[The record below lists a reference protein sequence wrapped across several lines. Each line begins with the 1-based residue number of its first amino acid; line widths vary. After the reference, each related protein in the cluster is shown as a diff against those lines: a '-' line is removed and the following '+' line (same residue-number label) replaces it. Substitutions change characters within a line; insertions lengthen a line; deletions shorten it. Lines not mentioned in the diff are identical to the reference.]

1 MTSRRRPATR
11 ALGSRRPSLVGK
23 PGISENL
30 ARVAQCL
37 CVALVCPAF
46 GSVAAAAQGNKAQ
59 ITVATAIRAEPASV
73 TRLPIRIGP
82 QEVVPRN
89 SFVRLRGMP
98 PTVSL
103 TEGYAIGP
111 GSWAVPLIGLPT
123 LKANV
128 PVGISGRSEL
138 IITLVA
144 IDGTVLAEARTTL
157 VVEAGATTSPDER
170 TPPEQMP
177 KSSLTP
183 PARLHAESLVAPRIP
198 ELSAEERSNA
208 EKLVAL
214 GKHYLEQGNIEIARQ
229 FFQRAANAGLAEG
242 AMRLAA
248 TYDPAELARLGVQ
261 GVVADRAEA
270 LRWYERALELG
281 APHASGLLATPG
293 SDQWQGGQRRK

>member
-1 MTSRRRPATR
+1 
-11 ALGSRRPSLVGK
+11 
-23 PGISENL
+23 
-30 ARVAQCL
+30 
-37 CVALVCPAF
+37 
-46 GSVAAAAQGNKAQ
+46 VAAATQGNKAQ
-59 ITVATAIRAEPASV
+59 ITVATAILAEPASV
-73 TRLPIRIGP
+73 TPLPIQIGP

-111 GSWAVPLIGLPT
+111 GFWAIPLTGLPT

-144 IDGTVLAEARTTL
+144 IDGTLLAEARTTL
-157 VVEAGATTSPDER
+157 VVEVGATVSPVER
-170 TPPEQMP
+170 TRPEQMP

-183 PARLHAESLVAPRIP
+183 PTPLRAESLVAPRIP
-198 ELSAEERSNA
+198 GLSAEERSNA

-214 GKHYLEQGNIEIARQ
+214 GKRYLEQGNIEIARQ
-229 FFQRAANAGLAEG
+229 FFQRAANAGLADG

-248 TYDPAELARLGVQ
+248 TYDPAELARLGAQ
-261 GVVADRAEA
+261 GVVANRAEA
-270 LRWYERALELG
+270 LRWYERARELG
-281 APHASGLLATPG
+281 APDASGLLARPG
-293 SDQWQGGQRRK
+293 SDQGQDGQRRR

>member
-1 MTSRRRPATR
+1 MTSKRRPATR
-11 ALGSRRPSLVGK
+11 GLGSRVVSLVGK
-23 PGISENL
+23 PGISESL
-30 ARVAQCL
+30 ARVAQCV

-46 GSVAAAAQGNKAQ
+46 GSVAAATQGNKAQ
-59 ITVATAIRAEPASV
+59 ITVATAILAEPASV
-73 TRLPIRIGP
+73 TPLPIQIGP

-111 GSWAVPLIGLPT
+111 GFWAIPLTGLPT

-144 IDGTVLAEARTTL
+144 IDGTLLAEARTTL
-157 VVEAGATTSPDER
+157 VVEVGATVSPVER
-170 TPPEQMP
+170 TRPEQMP

-183 PARLHAESLVAPRIP
+183 PTPLRAESLVAPRIP
-198 ELSAEERSNA
+198 GLSAEERSNA

-214 GKHYLEQGNIEIARQ
+214 GKRYLEQGNIEIARQ
-229 FFQRAANAGLAEG
+229 FFQRAANAGLADG

-248 TYDPAELARLGVQ
+248 TYDPAELARLGAQ
-261 GVVADRAEA
+261 GVVANRAEA
-270 LRWYERALELG
+270 LRWYERARELG
-281 APHASGLLATPG
+281 APDASGLLARPG
-293 SDQWQGGQRRK
+293 SDQGQDGQRRR